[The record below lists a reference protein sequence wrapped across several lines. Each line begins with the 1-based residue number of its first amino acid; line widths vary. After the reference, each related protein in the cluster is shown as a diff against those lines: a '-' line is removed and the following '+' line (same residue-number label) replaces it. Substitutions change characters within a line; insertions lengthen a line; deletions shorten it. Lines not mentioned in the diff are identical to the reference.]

1 MEFAERQDA
10 RSSNYRQATRLTRTE
25 VDRDSPRHIDDAER
39 PRCDANDYFAV
50 GSSAAT
56 DFLTPISFQQK
67 PDAITVAYIDN
78 GVPRGATLLIEMHLA
93 GVSVRRVEHITE
105 DKGIN

>member
-1 MEFAERQDA
+1 VILHGTSTTRNALDA
-10 RSSNYRQATRLTRTE
+10 TQTITLRG
-25 VDRDSPRHIDDAER
+25 H
-39 PRCDANDYFAV
+39 
-50 GSSAAT
+50 SSAAT

-78 GVPRGATLLIEMHLA
+78 GVLRGATLLIEMHLA